1 MKKVSKILE
10 RSNAEDRVEAYKE
23 LLASEFESST
33 AHWTWLRTTTL
44 KLNLRKNPLQSSP
57 NHNSYEQ
64 SLKTSIP
71 YLCPHQ
77 NVQCPP
83 NESLEIFRI
92 RIKRALLS
100 QSIQN
105 PVNGVLQAPLSLF
118 HARPALHYLI
128 ISAQE
133 QHSRVDYS

>member
-10 RSNAEDRVEAYKE
+10 RSNAEDRVKTYKE

-57 NHNSYEQ
+57 NQNSYEQ

-77 NVQCPP
+77 NVQ
-83 NESLEIFRI
+83 
-92 RIKRALLS
+92 
-100 QSIQN
+100 
-105 PVNGVLQAPLSLF
+105 
-118 HARPALHYLI
+118 
-128 ISAQE
+128 
-133 QHSRVDYS
+133 